1 MPNHI
6 QFSTSGNAVEFYKAL
21 PSQKRQ
27 SLDTAL
33 DYIRDVP
40 FEHGDLITKRSA
52 PPVVIYTYTDERWRI
67 LYTLSA
73 QPGQAPDMNIEV
85 FAIGY
90 S

>member
-1 MPNHI
+1 MPNRI
-6 QFSTSGNAVEFYKAL
+6 QFSASGNAIAFYKAL
-21 PSQKRQ
+21 PPQKRQ
-27 SLDTAL
+27 SLDTVL

-67 LYTLSA
+67 LYTLST
-73 QPGQAPDMNIEV
+73 QPEQAPDMNIAV